1 MRQKKD
7 YSMLYGVL
15 AGFAVFILVAGW
27 FIIHID
33 RGNHVHVPI
42 EHLFPEGTQVI
53 EESDSHEF
61 RDGTALA
68 AVQIPPE
75 ASENFAQNLRRQNFV
90 ETPIAEDVQW
100 TLTGVSEAEASLKV
114 TNGLWYFSDDTPE
127 QFRGEQ
133 YHNYTFM
140 MYDLDTAI
148 CYYIEYDS

>member
-15 AGFAVFILVAGW
+15 AGFAVFVLVAGW
-27 FIIHID
+27 FITHID
-33 RGNHVHVPI
+33 QENHVRVPI

-61 RDGTALA
+61 RDGTALT
-68 AVQIPPE
+68 VVRIPQE
-75 ASENFAQNLRRQNFV
+75 TSENFAQELQRQNFV
-90 ETPIAEDVQW
+90 ETPITESVQW
-100 TLTGVSEAEASLKV
+100 ALTGVPEAEASLKV

-140 MYDLDTAI
+140 IYDLDTAI